1 MTPIELSIKRKIEAI
16 GVPLKDWD
24 IKIYRGILTGCNDAF
39 IISSEKRAEILAN
52 CTSPEEQERTD
63 ALIRPILRGKD
74 MHRYKYNWAGKWL
87 IATFPSLHY
96 DIEKYPAVKEYLLSF
111 GIERLEQTG
120 CEYIIDGQ
128 KIKSRKK
135 TNNKWFEMQD
145 SINYWEEFS
154 KPKIV
159 WGNLNLR
166 GAYSYAPEG
175 VFINAP
181 SPFISTSDIAL
192 LHILNS
198 KVADYYIRSLGITR
212 NGGYFEYK
220 PMFVDK
226 LPIPKHGIE
235 KLNIFPAQPTNSQE
249 VEIEDIVYQL
259 YGLSEQEINYIEN
272 QKS

>member
-159 WGNLNLR
+159 
-166 GAYSYAPEG
+166 Y
-175 VFINAP
+175 
-181 SPFISTSDIAL
+181 
-192 LHILNS
+192 
-198 KVADYYIRSLGITR
+198 
-212 NGGYFEYK
+212 
-220 PMFVDK
+220 
-226 LPIPKHGIE
+226 
-235 KLNIFPAQPTNSQE
+235 QE
-249 VEIEDIVYQL
+249 L
-259 YGLSEQEINYIEN
+259 C
-272 QKS
+272 